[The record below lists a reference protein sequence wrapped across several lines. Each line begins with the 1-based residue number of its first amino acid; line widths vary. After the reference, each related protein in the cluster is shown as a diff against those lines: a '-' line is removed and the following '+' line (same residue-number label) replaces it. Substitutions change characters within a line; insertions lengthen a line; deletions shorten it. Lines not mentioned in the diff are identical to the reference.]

1 MRLPLVTYL
10 ATLIVRRAIAVVK
23 FWKTPQLASSQTGQ
37 PAMIGSIL
45 LLDRSSNG
53 NEMFGAPL
61 FHLRGA
67 GLADANELF
76 DIDMKCFQ
84 DAWTPEDWG
93 DLLHS
98 GVHGI
103 SVVTYFGV
111 CVGAV
116 VFSRV
121 DNSVHILKLAVK
133 VTHRKAQ
140 VSRML
145 LRAVVTFA
153 HSKGV
158 SRLFFIVPESMI
170 YPGPTYMAQWAL
182 KVGFICELPFVRNQ
196 FPGYGDAEDGV
207 RFVSHI
213 AI

>member
-1 MRLPLVTYL
+1 
-10 ATLIVRRAIAVVK
+10 
-23 FWKTPQLASSQTGQ
+23 
-37 PAMIGSIL
+37 
-45 LLDRSSNG
+45 
-53 NEMFGAPL
+53 MFGAPL

-67 GLADANELF
+67 GLADANELV

-98 GVHGI
+98 GTHGL

-116 VFSRV
+116 VFTRV
-121 DNSVHILKLAVK
+121 DNAIQILKLAVK

-145 LRAVVTFA
+145 LRSVVTFA
-153 HSKGV
+153 HGKGV

-182 KVGFICELPFVRNQ
+182 RVGFKVEMPFLRNH
-196 FPGYGDAEDGV
+196 FSAYGDAENGV
-207 RFVSHI
+207 RFVSQI
-213 AI
+213 AL